1 MREDPARLRD
11 LLAPFGQRL
20 GMRDPAETG
29 RVWARWSEIV
39 GPAIAEHCVPSS
51 LRDGILRLRA
61 DSPAWA
67 TEVGYLAEEIRSRV
81 NQTTGAELVSE
92 VRVWVAPPGAGEEK
106 TKLPKAKNEP
116 TREAPRD
123 PDGDPQ
129 EALARA
135 RAAWKR
141 RAAGRGGRRP

>member
-1 MREDPARLRD
+1 MKDDPARLKD

-51 LRDGILRLRA
+51 LRDGILRLRT
-61 DSPAWA
+61 DSPGWA
-67 TEVGYLAEEIRSRV
+67 TEVGYLAEEIRRLV
-81 NQTTGAELVSE
+81 NETTGADLVSE
-92 VRVWVAPPGAGEEK
+92 VRVWVAPPGEPGPQAKLAGV
-106 TKLPKAKNEP
+106 PKQ
-116 TREAPRD
+116 APREVSRD
-123 PDGDPQ
+123 PAGDPQ

-135 RAAWKR
+135 RAAWER
-141 RAAGRGGRRP
+141 RAARKGR